1 MVCLGAVHPG
11 PQADLVTLRAY
22 RNPTLVD
29 FLRVCADAPTD
40 EREQFEAFSGEQFD
54 AERLAAVYSLHT
66 GPAWVVCAGDR
77 PIAVAGFNQLRP
89 GVWQDWMFSTP
100 VAWTD
105 HWRGLTKIAR
115 RVMDFMLRTEAHRLQ
130 CISLASR
137 IHAHRWYR
145 PLGLVRE
152 GTLHGYGVNGED
164 AIMFAR
170 LRFPDG

>member
-1 MVCLGAVHPG
+1 M
-11 PQADLVTLRAY
+11 TLRVY
-22 RNPTLVD
+22 RNPSVVD
-29 FLRVCADAPTD
+29 FLMVCTELQAD
-40 EREQFEAFSGEQFD
+40 EIEQFEAFTGEAFD
-54 AERLAAVYSLHT
+54 AHRLAAAYSLRP
-66 GPAWVVCAGDR
+66 GPAWAICADGKT
-77 PIAVAGFNQLRP
+77 IAVAGFDQIRP

-100 VAWTD
+100 VAWSD

-115 RVMDFMLRTEAHRLQ
+115 KVMDGMLQGGAHRLQ
-130 CISLASR
+130 CVSLASR
-137 IHAHRWYR
+137 VHAHRWYR